1 MVSFEMRKDMN
12 QKAGLPNIEDHPT
25 GVYTSLRELLS
36 MRFLSQTL
44 SLPKSKKIKQQQS
57 GGHQSRFKGRG
68 MEFSEV
74 RAYQPGDDVR
84 SIDWRVTARRQ
95 KPHTKVFHESR
106 ERPIIIVCDQ
116 SQSMFFG
123 SRTCFK
129 SVLAARAAALLA
141 WTCLSHN
148 DRVGGV
154 VFSNNANNEVRPA
167 RSRKE
172 LLRLFHMI
180 ESYNHALHLADGSP
194 KQKDTH
200 NHFEPSP
207 NPSTVPLNKA
217 LIETTRI
224 VKPGSLV
231 IILSD
236 FLGLNEH
243 SASYIS
249 RIAKHN
255 ELLLIR
261 CQDQLEDRLP
271 PPGQYSVSDGA
282 DQFTIDSASTATQQA
297 FATWHAQI
305 DTKLKDYQS
314 KYRAEVRHLYTHQD
328 LSTEMRTL
336 IASLKR

>member
-1 MVSFEMRKDMN
+1 MQTDN
-12 QKAGLPNIEDHPT
+12 NINANSTQAKEAPQ
-25 GVYTSLRELLS
+25 GVYTSLRELLG
-36 MRFLSQTL
+36 MRFLSQSL
-44 SLPKSKKIKQQQS
+44 SLPKSKKIKQQQG

-106 ERPIIIVCDQ
+106 ERPILIVCDQ

-123 SRTCFK
+123 SRNCFK
-129 SVLAARAAALLA
+129 SVLAAKASALLA
-141 WTCLSHN
+141 WACLSHN
-148 DRVGGV
+148 DRVGGI
-154 VFSNNANNEVRPA
+154 VFSNYSHSEVRPA

-180 ESYNHALHLADGSP
+180 ESYNHELHLADEASDN
-194 KQKDTH
+194 QDT
-200 NHFEPSP
+200 NESL
-207 NPSTVPLNKA
+207 SPLNKA
-217 LIETTRI
+217 LIETSRV

-236 FLGLNEH
+236 FLGLNSD
-243 SASYIS
+243 SASFIS

-271 PPGQYSVSDGA
+271 PPGQYSVSDGSG
-282 DQFTIDSASTATQQA
+282 QFTIDSASSTTQHA
-297 FATWHAQI
+297 FDHWYAQI
-305 DTKLKDYQS
+305 DSGLNDFQR
-314 KYRAEVRHLYTHQD
+314 KYRADVRHLYTHQD
-328 LSTEMRTL
+328 LATEMRTL

>member
-12 QKAGLPNIEDHPT
+12 QKAELSHDEDYPA

-141 WTCLSHN
+141 WTCLSNN
-148 DRVGGV
+148 DGVGGV
-154 VFSNNANNEVRPA
+154 VFSNNAHNEVRPA

-180 ESYNHALHLADGSP
+180 ESYNHALHLADESLNE
-194 KQKDTH
+194 QAA
-200 NHFEPSP
+200 PSAIA
-207 NPSTVPLNKA
+207 VPLNKA

-271 PPGQYSVSDGA
+271 PPGQYSVSDGS
-282 DQFTIDSASTATQQA
+282 DQFTIDSASAATQQA
-297 FATWHAQI
+297 FADWQAQI
-305 DTKLKDYQS
+305 DSTLKDYQS
-314 KYRAEVRHLYTHQD
+314 KYRAEVRHLYTHQE
-328 LSTEMRTL
+328 LATEMRTL